1 MRRLII
7 ILFFIVL
14 GFTATAT
21 PIDRQTA
28 QTAATHFMQKKGLI
42 KNTDHLVPYEGQ
54 LPATTYNSLYIFNI
68 DTIGFVIVSA
78 DDRCLP
84 ILGYSMNGS
93 FDLDNAPSNMLAW
106 LNDCATSIQAGIE
119 ANAPENKEAW
129 KQWEELLR
137 TTESTT
143 PSPKSDSYLLTST
156 WEQGSGYNNYC
167 PVMNGQH
174 VVVGCVATAMAQI
187 IRYYGKPTR
196 GFGRKS
202 YRHTAYGILAVDFD
216 TTDYDYSLMPDRI
229 RRSTPSDQKDMVSRL
244 CYHCGIVVNME
255 YQHSGHTSGS
265 GAHTSNVPEGLTF
278 FGYTDALHYTR
289 SNVNNDSLWA
299 AMIRNEIDNRRPIE
313 YSGFGDDGGHAF
325 VLDGYNDNQQY
336 HFNWGWGGYCDGFYT
351 LTTMVGF
358 TSSHEM
364 VINIYPSGWDGH
376 LSHFHVSP
384 NGEGNGTSWSNANSN
399 LSAAM
404 KLAKLTTRDIWLK
417 EGVYYGDTTAQYAFR
432 LTTTATILAGFAG
445 TETNANQRDPEN
457 HPTIFD
463 GQGQRGVLHAEAY
476 STSNQQLKIYDLT
489 VRNGY
494 SHDGSI
500 VKITGDVMTRRLTI
514 RDCRTDSGSILHENS
529 GRIIAASIYRN
540 QSPTICQLSGG
551 ALRQSLVFNND
562 GDAIS
567 MQNTSRVINCDIAN
581 NHGTGVIFKHPKNT
595 FVNNIVWNNDVNVRL
610 DTILSDTSLRHCAI
624 EGECPAIDSTSVLL
638 NSDNNHPQGPRFI
651 QPTTERG
658 SQGITQTYDWQ
669 LGRGSVCINAGER
682 LSESLSDGD
691 YNQTIRSRQG
701 AVDLGCYE
709 SNYPVGIEPT
719 VTNASLSVYPNP
731 TNCLITVSNCNREG
745 VQIFDITG
753 REVLSAKATSTTV
766 RLNVSH
772 LPQGVY
778 FLKSGSNTLKL
789 VKN

>member
-1 MRRLII
+1 
-7 ILFFIVL
+7 
-14 GFTATAT
+14 
-21 PIDRQTA
+21 
-28 QTAATHFMQKKGLI
+28 MQKKGLI

-514 RDCRTDSGSILHENS
+514 RDCRTDSGR
-529 GRIIAASIYRN
+529 RIIAASIYRN

>member
-1 MRRLII
+1 MRRLTIV
-7 ILFFIVL
+7 LSLIVL
-14 GFTATAT
+14 GFTTAAA
-21 PIDRQTA
+21 PIDPQTA
-28 QTAATHFMQKKGLI
+28 QIAATHFMQRKGLI
-42 KNTDHLVPYEGQ
+42 KNADHLVSYEGQ
-54 LPATTYNSLYIFNI
+54 LPATLYNSLYIFNI

-84 ILGYSMNGS
+84 ILGYSMNGN

-106 LNDCATSIQAGIE
+106 MNDCATSIQAGIE

-137 TTESTT
+137 MTESTT

-567 MQNTSRVINCDIAN
+567 MQSTSRVINCDIAN
-581 NHGTGVIFKHPKNT
+581 NHGTGVIFKHHKNT

-719 VTNASLSVYPNP
+719 ATNASLSVYPNP

>member
-1 MRRLII
+1 
-7 ILFFIVL
+7 
-14 GFTATAT
+14 
-21 PIDRQTA
+21 
-28 QTAATHFMQKKGLI
+28 
-42 KNTDHLVPYEGQ
+42 
-54 LPATTYNSLYIFNI
+54 
-68 DTIGFVIVSA
+68 
-78 DDRCLP
+78 
-84 ILGYSMNGS
+84 
-93 FDLDNAPSNMLAW
+93 MLAW
-106 LNDCATSIQAGIE
+106 MNDCATSIQAGIE
-119 ANAPENKEAW
+119 ANAPENKEAL
-129 KQWEELLR
+129 KQWEELLCKL
-137 TTESTT
+137 ENPT

-156 WEQGSGYNNYC
+156 WEQGNGYNNYC

-196 GFGRKS
+196 GFGHKS

-216 TTDYDYSLMPDRI
+216 TTDYDYSLMPDHI
-229 RRSTPSDQKDMVSRL
+229 RRSTPSAQKDMVSRL
-244 CYHCGIVVNME
+244 CYHCGIVVKME
-255 YQHSGHTSGS
+255 YQHAGHTTGS
-265 GAHTSNVPEGLTF
+265 GAHTSNVPEGLTY
-278 FGYTDALHYTR
+278 FGYTDALHYSR
-289 SNVNNDSLWA
+289 INVNNDSLWD

-325 VLDGYNDNQQY
+325 VLDGYNDNHQY

-358 TSSHEM
+358 TNNHEM

-384 NGEGNGTSWSNANSN
+384 NGEGDGTSWNNANGN
-399 LSAAM
+399 ISAAM
-404 KLAKLTTRDIWLK
+404 KLVKLTDRDIWIK
-417 EGVYYGDTTAQYAFR
+417 EGVYYGDTTAQYAFNF
-432 LTTTATILAGFAG
+432 TNTATILASFAG

-463 GQGQRGVLHAEAY
+463 GQGQRGVLHAEAN
-476 STSNQQLKIYDLT
+476 SSSSNQLKIYDIT
-489 VRNGY
+489 IRNGF
-494 SHDGSI
+494 SHDGFI
-500 VKITGDVMTRRLTI
+500 VNIGGDVLAKRLTI
-514 RDCRTDSGSILHENS
+514 RDCRTESGSILYEHS
-529 GRIIAASIYRN
+529 GRIIAATIYRN

-567 MQNTSRVINCDIAN
+567 MQSTSRVINCDIAN
-581 NHGTGVIFKHPKNT
+581 NHGTGVIFKHHKNT

-709 SNYPVGIEPT
+709 SNYPVGIEPIDGST
-719 VTNASLSVYPNP
+719 TLSVYPNP
-731 TNCLITVSNCNREG
+731 ASNLITVSNCSHEG

-753 REVLSAKATSTTV
+753 REVMSAQTPTNI
-766 RLNVSH
+766 LH
-772 LPQGVY
+772 LDISQLPEGLY
-778 FLKSGSNTLKL
+778 FLKSGTSTLKI
-789 VKN
+789 VKH

>member
-1 MRRLII
+1 MRRLTIV
-7 ILFFIVL
+7 LSLIVL
-14 GFTATAT
+14 GFTTAAA
-21 PIDRQTA
+21 PIDPQTA
-28 QTAATHFMQKKGLI
+28 QIAATHFMQRKGLI
-42 KNTDHLVPYEGQ
+42 KNADHLVSYEGQ
-54 LPATTYNSLYIFNI
+54 LPATLYNSLYIFNI

-106 LNDCATSIQAGIE
+106 MNDCATSIQAGIE

-196 GFGRKS
+196 GFGHKS

-567 MQNTSRVINCDIAN
+567 MQSTSRVINCDIAN
-581 NHGTGVIFKHPKNT
+581 NHGTGVIFKHHKNT

-610 DTILSDTSLRHCAI
+610 DTILSDTSLRYCAI
-624 EGECPAIDSTSVLL
+624 EGECPAIDSTSILL

-719 VTNASLSVYPNP
+719 ATNALLSVYPNP

-753 REVLSAKATSTTV
+753 REVLSAKATSNTV

>member
-7 ILFFIVL
+7 LFLIVL

-28 QTAATHFMQKKGLI
+28 QMAATHFMQRKGVI

-54 LPATTYNSLYIFNI
+54 LPTNTYNSLYIFNI

-78 DDRCLP
+78 DDRCHP
-84 ILGYSMNGS
+84 ILGYSMNGC
-93 FDLDNAPSNMLAW
+93 FDLDKAPSNMLAW
-106 LNDCATSIQAGIE
+106 MNDCATSIQAGIE
-119 ANAPENKEAW
+119 ANAPENKEAL
-129 KQWEELLR
+129 KQWEELLCKL
-137 TTESTT
+137 ENTT

-156 WEQGSGYNNYC
+156 WEQGNGYNNYC

-196 GFGRKS
+196 GFGHKS

-216 TTDYDYSLMPDRI
+216 TTDYDYSLMPDHI
-229 RRSTPSDQKDMVSRL
+229 RRSTPSAQKDMVSRL
-244 CYHCGIVVNME
+244 CYHCGIVVKME
-255 YQHSGHTSGS
+255 YQHAGHTTGS
-265 GAHTSNVPEGLTF
+265 GAHTSNVPEGLTY
-278 FGYTDALHYTR
+278 FGYTDALHYSR
-289 SNVNNDSLWA
+289 INVNNDSLWD

-325 VLDGYNDNQQY
+325 VLDGYNDNHQY

-358 TSSHEM
+358 TNNHEM

-384 NGEGNGTSWSNANSN
+384 NGEGDGTSWNNANGN
-399 LSAAM
+399 ISAAM
-404 KLAKLTTRDIWLK
+404 KLVKLTDRDIWIK
-417 EGVYYGDTTAQYAFR
+417 EGVYYGDTTAQYAFNF
-432 LTTTATILAGFAG
+432 TNTATILASFAG

-463 GQGQRGVLHAEAY
+463 GQGQRGVLHAEAK
-476 STSNQQLKIYDLT
+476 SSSSNQLKIYDIT
-489 VRNGY
+489 IRNGF
-494 SHDGSI
+494 SHDGFI
-500 VKITGDVMTRRLTI
+500 VNIGGDVLAKRLTI
-514 RDCRTDSGSILHENS
+514 RDCRTESGSILYEHS
-529 GRIIAASIYRN
+529 GRIIAATIYRN

-562 GDAIS
+562 GDAVS
-567 MQNTSRVINCDIAN
+567 MQSSGRVINCDITS
-581 NHGTGVIFKHPKNT
+581 NHGTGVVFKHPNNT
-595 FVNNIVWNNDVNVRL
+595 FVNNIVWNNDVNIRL

-624 EGECPAIDSTSVLL
+624 EGECSAADSTSILL
-638 NSDNNHPQGPRFI
+638 NSDNNHPQGPRFT
-651 QPTTERG
+651 QPTIERG

-709 SNYPVGIEPT
+709 SNYPVGIEPIDGST
-719 VTNASLSVYPNP
+719 TLSVYPNP
-731 TNCLITVSNCNREG
+731 ASNLITVSDCSHEG

-753 REVLSAKATSTTV
+753 REVMSAQTPTNI
-766 RLNVSH
+766 LH
-772 LPQGVY
+772 LDISQLPEGLY
-778 FLKSGSNTLKL
+778 FLKSGTSTLKI
-789 VKN
+789 VKH

>member
-1 MRRLII
+1 MRRLTIV
-7 ILFFIVL
+7 LSLIVL
-14 GFTATAT
+14 GFTTAAA
-21 PIDRQTA
+21 PIDPQTA
-28 QTAATHFMQKKGLI
+28 QIAATHFMQRKGLI
-42 KNTDHLVPYEGQ
+42 KNADHLVSYEGQ
-54 LPATTYNSLYIFNI
+54 LPATLYNSLYIFNI

-84 ILGYSMNGS
+84 ILGYSMNGN

-106 LNDCATSIQAGIE
+106 MNDCATSIQAGIE

-567 MQNTSRVINCDIAN
+567 MQSTSRVINCDIAN
-581 NHGTGVIFKHPKNT
+581 NHGTGVIFKHHKNT

-719 VTNASLSVYPNP
+719 ATNASLSVYPNP

>member
-1 MRRLII
+1 
-7 ILFFIVL
+7 
-14 GFTATAT
+14 
-21 PIDRQTA
+21 
-28 QTAATHFMQKKGLI
+28 
-42 KNTDHLVPYEGQ
+42 
-54 LPATTYNSLYIFNI
+54 
-68 DTIGFVIVSA
+68 
-78 DDRCLP
+78 
-84 ILGYSMNGS
+84 
-93 FDLDNAPSNMLAW
+93 
-106 LNDCATSIQAGIE
+106 
-119 ANAPENKEAW
+119 
-129 KQWEELLR
+129 
-137 TTESTT
+137 
-143 PSPKSDSYLLTST
+143 
-156 WEQGSGYNNYC
+156 
-167 PVMNGQH
+167 
-174 VVVGCVATAMAQI
+174 
-187 IRYYGKPTR
+187 
-196 GFGRKS
+196 
-202 YRHTAYGILAVDFD
+202 
-216 TTDYDYSLMPDRI
+216 
-229 RRSTPSDQKDMVSRL
+229 MVSRL
-244 CYHCGIVVNME
+244 CYHCGIVVKME
-255 YQHSGHTSGS
+255 YQHAGHTTGS
-265 GAHTSNVPEGLTF
+265 GAHTSNVPEGLTY
-278 FGYTDALHYTR
+278 FGYTDALHYSR
-289 SNVNNDSLWA
+289 INVNNDSLWD

-325 VLDGYNDNQQY
+325 VLDGYNDNHQY

-358 TSSHEM
+358 TNNHEM

-384 NGEGNGTSWSNANSN
+384 NGEGDGTSWNNANGN
-399 LSAAM
+399 ISAAM
-404 KLAKLTTRDIWLK
+404 KLVKLNDRDIWIK
-417 EGVYYGDTTAQYAFR
+417 EGVYYGDTTAQYAFNF
-432 LTTTATILAGFAG
+432 TNTATILASFAG

-463 GQGQRGVLHAEAY
+463 GQGQRGVLHAEAN
-476 STSNQQLKIYDLT
+476 SSSSNQLKIYDIT
-489 VRNGY
+489 IRNGF
-494 SHDGSI
+494 SHDGFI
-500 VKITGDVMTRRLTI
+500 VNIGGDVLAKRLTI
-514 RDCRTDSGSILHENS
+514 RDCRTESGSILYEHS
-529 GRIIAASIYRN
+529 GRIIAATIYRN

-562 GDAIS
+562 GDAVS
-567 MQNTSRVINCDIAN
+567 MQSSGRVINCDITS
-581 NHGTGVIFKHPKNT
+581 NHGTGVVFKHPNNT
-595 FVNNIVWNNDVNVRL
+595 FVNNIVWNNDVNIRL

-719 VTNASLSVYPNP
+719 ATNASLSVYPNP